1 MTPDFTVKP
10 SQLIN
15 IIWVFIGGFAVS
27 AALST
32 EFYWIALVTLIP
44 IYKILDYACWTYD
57 IYDDRIVESR
67 GVFSVTTRE
76 IYFHRIKSVMMERP
90 FWMRILGVGSIMV
103 RSSDQFT
110 SYFVIY
116 GIDDVQEFLEDFQD
130 VIEDKRKENG
140 MKEYE
145 VFQM

>member
-15 IIWVFIGGFAVS
+15 ILWVFIGGFAVS

-145 VFQM
+145 IFQM

>member
-15 IIWVFIGGFAVS
+15 IVWVFLGG
-27 AALST
+27 LSLSIAHST
-32 EFYWIALVTLIP
+32 GQYWVGLFCLIP
-44 IYKILDYACWTYD
+44 LYKILDYACWTYD

-76 IYFHRIKSVMMERP
+76 VYFHRIKSVMMERP
-90 FWMRILGVGSIMV
+90 FWMRVLGVGSIMV

-110 SYFVIY
+110 SYFMIY
-116 GIDDVQEFLEDFQD
+116 GIDDVEEFEEDFQD
-130 VIEDKRKENG
+130 VIQDRRKENG

>member
-15 IIWVFIGGFAVS
+15 ILWVFIGGFAVS
-27 AALST
+27 AAMST
-32 EFYWIALVTLIP
+32 EYYLIALVALIP

-67 GVFSVTTRE
+67 GIFSVTTRE
-76 IYFHRIKSVMMERP
+76 VYFHRIKSVMMERP

-110 SYFVIY
+110 PYFVIY
-116 GIDDVQEFLEDFQD
+116 GIDDVEEFEEDFQD
-130 VIEDKRKENG
+130 VIQGRREEMG